1 MVQIS
6 PKYQMKIIDDIEKT
20 LWELFST
27 SKYRNVLF
35 YIEKWHQSEYVSFND
50 YWENFTIYRDK
61 NENIDLAKTLHSIDG
76 ETLIKIAIDLGVD
89 TPDFIPSIPTFRN
102 EIKSDYPTAS
112 ATFEKAYK
120 LIETDPDTAIGLAN
134 SALESIIKEILNDTR
149 ITIKCKKGDT
159 LYKLTSA
166 ILNEFKLFP
175 NGQMPDEIKTM
186 GSSLLSVCQSI
197 EGIRSTKTN
206 FHGKTSDDYV
216 VDNPL
221 YTYFVIN
228 NVCSIGL
235 FLKSFYKVKYPK
247 AETALQQNNT
257 FNTDD
262 LPF

>member
-1 MVQIS
+1 MIQIS
-6 PKYQMKIIDDIEKT
+6 PKYQMKIIENIEKT
-20 LWELFST
+20 LWDMFSS

-35 YIEKWHQSEYVSFND
+35 YIEKWHQSEYGNFND
-50 YWENFTIYRDK
+50 YWENFTIYKDK
-61 NENIDLAKTLHSIDG
+61 YENIDLAKTLHSIDG

-134 SALESIIKEILNDTR
+134 SALESIIKEILKDTR
-149 ITIKCKKGDT
+149 ISIKFKKGDT

-175 NGQMPDEIKTM
+175 NEQMPDEIKTM
-186 GSSLLSVCQSI
+186 GSSLLSICQSI
-197 EGIRSTKTN
+197 ESIRSTKTN
-206 FHGKTSDDYV
+206 FHGKMSEDYV

-221 YTYFVIN
+221 YSYFVIN
-228 NVCSIGL
+228 NVCSVGL
-235 FLKSFYKVKYPK
+235 FLKSFYKLKYPK
-247 AETALQQNNT
+247 EETTLQGNNS
-257 FNTDD
+257 FYVDD